1 MLHISIG
8 QDRYLQKHL
17 EGWEREKLK
26 RILEKKKN
34 NQYRRNHSRLLFL
47 QDQDQASLIN
57 KLKDYL
63 TKEEIMLGIAESVI
77 GVAGKVLDKFV
88 EDKDLKTKLSHEL
101 KSQIVSLDLAQAQT
115 NLEQAKHPS
124 IFVAGARPAIMWI
137 CAFGLGWQFVF
148 QPVAV
153 WIIAVGGIDVVLPI
167 IETEGLLSLTLALLG
182 LGGMRSFE
190 KSKGIQRNNMKK

>member
-1 MLHISIG
+1 
-8 QDRYLQKHL
+8 
-17 EGWEREKLK
+17 
-26 RILEKKKN
+26 
-34 NQYRRNHSRLLFL
+34 
-47 QDQDQASLIN
+47 
-57 KLKDYL
+57 
-63 TKEEIMLGIAESVI
+63 MLGIVESVI

-88 EDKDLKTKLSHEL
+88 EDKDLKTKLTHEL

-153 WIIAVGGIDVVLPI
+153 WCIAVSGIDVVLPI
-167 IETEGLLSLTLALLG
+167 IETEGLMSLTLALLG

-190 KSKGIQRNNMKK
+190 KSKGIQRNNMKKSK

>member
-1 MLHISIG
+1 
-8 QDRYLQKHL
+8 
-17 EGWEREKLK
+17 
-26 RILEKKKN
+26 
-34 NQYRRNHSRLLFL
+34 
-47 QDQDQASLIN
+47 
-57 KLKDYL
+57 
-63 TKEEIMLGIAESVI
+63 MLGIAESVI

-153 WIIAVGGIDVVLPI
+153 WCIAVSGIDVVLPI
-167 IETEGLLSLTLALLG
+167 IETEGLMSLTLALLG

>member
-1 MLHISIG
+1 
-8 QDRYLQKHL
+8 
-17 EGWEREKLK
+17 
-26 RILEKKKN
+26 
-34 NQYRRNHSRLLFL
+34 
-47 QDQDQASLIN
+47 
-57 KLKDYL
+57 
-63 TKEEIMLGIAESVI
+63 MLGIAESVI

-88 EDKDLKTKLSHEL
+88 EDKDLKTKLTHEL

-153 WIIAVGGIDVVLPI
+153 WEIAVSGIDVVLPI
-167 IETEGLLSLTLALLG
+167 IETEGLLSLTLALVG
-182 LGGMRSFE
+182 LGGMPSFE